1 MMVIRLGEHFWL
13 RRIRRRIGAGKPTT
27 RNGVG
32 NREGLLQ
39 CRRMSQVVVP
49 IQAGSDHHVHAR
61 LRVRSLPGGLLN
73 GAPNGVDRSVAQ
85 RADNA
90 FSVET
95 GSLGAVDELE
105 GQLRQGAGQ
114 RRADEQGVC
123 TDDDLGQVV
132 EWIVADDS
140 FPVPQGV
147 IDGGD
152 GEIRQ

>member
-123 TDDDLGQVV
+123 TDDDLG
-132 EWIVADDS
+132 
-140 FPVPQGV
+140 
-147 IDGGD
+147 
-152 GEIRQ
+152 